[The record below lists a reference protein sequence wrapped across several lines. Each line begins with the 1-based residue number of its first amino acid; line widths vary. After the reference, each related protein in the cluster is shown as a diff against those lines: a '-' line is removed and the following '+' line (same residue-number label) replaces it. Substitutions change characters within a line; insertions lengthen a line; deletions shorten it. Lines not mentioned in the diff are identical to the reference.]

1 MIYLLSLLVIVY
13 RLYLYNNHNL
23 SDKGKIILIMYAAV
37 INQKTK
43 YNDNIVLLDL
53 GDNQL
58 MKLDKANFLFD
69 SIITPYNGKAVYLY
83 NIITSEYQV
92 YPYEG
97 VDDLLDIDDHLQDE
111 GFMYVTVEEC
121 KETYNQRIDAI
132 EVQTAATASGLM
144 TIGMITQ
151 AWEALFVPFLSL
163 TVATAALELEAWV
176 DFQFCLSDAEPEP
189 EPEPEPDSNE

>member
-1 MIYLLSLLVIVY
+1 
-13 RLYLYNNHNL
+13 
-23 SDKGKIILIMYAAV
+23 MYAAV

-163 TVATAALELEAWV
+163 TVATAALEFEAWV

>member
-1 MIYLLSLLVIVY
+1 
-13 RLYLYNNHNL
+13 
-23 SDKGKIILIMYAAV
+23 MYAAV

-151 AWEALFVPFLSL
+151 AWEALFVPFFVFNSSHCRVG
-163 TVATAALELEAWV
+163 T
-176 DFQFCLSDAEPEP
+176 
-189 EPEPEPDSNE
+189 